1 MATQQNL
8 KGLSYEAG
16 ADLSAAQYTFMTLDA
31 TDPSRVIQ
39 QSVAGASC
47 VGVLRTT
54 ASAAGRAVTVDG
66 APGTVVKVVAG
77 ATLAAGVKVQSD
89 GSGRAILAATAD
101 HVQGKALEGGVINQV
116 IEVLLMSEHI
126 LA

>member
-1 MATQQNL
+1 MARQQNL
-8 KGLSYEAG
+8 KGLDFEAG
-16 ADLSAAQYTFMTLDA
+16 ADLSAAQYTFMTL
-31 TDPSRVIQ
+31 SSGQVVQ
-39 QSVAGASC
+39 QSSAGASC

-77 ATLAAGVKVQSD
+77 AVVAVDAKVQSD
-89 GSGRAILAATAD
+89 ASGRAITAASGD
-101 HVQGKALEGGVINQV
+101 HVQGKALEAGVLGQV
-116 IEVLLMSEHI
+116 IEVLLQSEHV